1 VTRQPG
7 RAAAVSQV
15 RTEAFVDTSCT
26 TGSQTR
32 IRALLLYS
40 EPVQLTELVQRLP
53 ADRFEVAACP
63 VSTTAGWL
71 EDLRPDVVLM
81 TAPGQT
87 GPLVA
92 ACEAARAETDAP
104 LVVLSKLADES
115 AIARALATGI
125 DEYLVLPIGDLEL
138 VARVEAL
145 LRRLRRHRAF
155 EETLQIG
162 DLVLSTA
169 DHIVTKAGQRIVLSP
184 IEFRL
189 LLCLASAPG
198 KVFTHETLM
207 SRVWGAEYVD
217 ARHYL
222 YLYVRYLREK
232 LEDEPTRPELIL
244 SEWGVG
250 YSLRAPSIAPAAGQ
264 PNEAPVSLPGLAAR
278 KT

>member
-1 VTRQPG
+1 MSRLPPAVAALSLTG
-7 RAAAVSQV
+7 RM
-15 RTEAFVDTSCT
+15 EAFVDTSCT
-26 TGSQTR
+26 ATSNQAR
-32 IRALLLYS
+32 IRALLLYA

-53 ADRFEVAACP
+53 ANRFEVVACP
-63 VSTTAGWL
+63 ISATMDWFQ
-71 EDLRPDVVLM
+71 DLHPDVVLL
-81 TAPGQT
+81 TPAAQT
-87 GPLVA
+87 GQLVA
-92 ACEAARAETDAP
+92 TCEAARAATDAP
-104 LVVLSKLADES
+104 IVVLSKIADEL
-115 AIARALATGI
+115 AITRALATGI
-125 DEYLVLPIGDLEL
+125 DEYLVAPIGDLEL
-138 VARVEAL
+138 VARIEAL

-169 DHIVTKAGQRIVLSP
+169 DQIVTRAGQRTVLSP

-222 YLYVRYLREK
+222 YLYIRYLREK
-232 LEDEPTRPELIL
+232 LEDDPTRPQLIL

-250 YSLRAPSIAPAAGQ
+250 YSLAVAGVPAEPAGR
-264 PNEAPVSLPGLAAR
+264 PAELSHR
-278 KT
+278 